1 MLQSQPPIIT
11 KKNNSLIKDQ
21 KSNNCNS
28 ISTELKAENF
38 LYSFKNLSLGQLELM
53 AENGLGSSVVGGG
66 GGGETWKAQLG
77 MLIVPMIHGGYH
89 VITKVV
95 LNDGVNQIVY
105 CAYRDLIALSI
116 LAPLA
121 YFHEKQ
127 RRPPITKGLLISFF
141 FVGLFGVVGNHLLF
155 VIGLSYTNPS
165 YASALEP
172 TVPVFTFLFSLIMG
186 IEKVNLLRYEGV
198 AKVVGTVI
206 CVSGAI
212 LMVVYHGPVVI
223 GNSETGL
230 QHVSQNA
237 SGMLIDGLKFI
248 GLDQFSLGVICIIGH
263 CLSMAA
269 YLAIQAHLLKKYPTN
284 ISLTAYSYFFGA
296 GLMVIISMFMSN
308 EITDWILMP
317 SEILAVLYAGIVAS
331 ALAYG
336 LITWCNKIL
345 GPIMIAL
352 FSSLQPACSTS
363 LSLIFLGTP
372 LYLGS
377 ILGGTFIIAGLYI
390 VTWGSYK
397 ENQANAG
404 VIAFESCVSDPLL
417 QEKTVCQKAQD

>member
-1 MLQSQPPIIT
+1 
-11 KKNNSLIKDQ
+11 
-21 KSNNCNS
+21 
-28 ISTELKAENF
+28 
-38 LYSFKNLSLGQLELM
+38 M

-121 YFHEKQ
+121 YFHEK
-127 RRPPITKGLLISFF
+127 
-141 FVGLFGVVGNHLLF
+141 VVGNHLLF

-198 AKVVGTVI
+198 AKVVGTVV

-230 QHVSQNA
+230 QHVSQDA

-269 YLAIQAHLLKKYPTN
+269 YLAIQAQLLKKYPTN

-296 GLMVIISMFMSN
+296 GLMVIISIFMSN

>member
-1 MLQSQPPIIT
+1 
-11 KKNNSLIKDQ
+11 
-21 KSNNCNS
+21 
-28 ISTELKAENF
+28 
-38 LYSFKNLSLGQLELM
+38 M

-198 AKVVGTVI
+198 AKVVGTVV

-230 QHVSQNA
+230 QHVSQDA

-269 YLAIQAHLLKKYPTN
+269 YLAIQAQLLKKYPTN

-296 GLMVIISMFMSN
+296 GLMVIISIFMSN